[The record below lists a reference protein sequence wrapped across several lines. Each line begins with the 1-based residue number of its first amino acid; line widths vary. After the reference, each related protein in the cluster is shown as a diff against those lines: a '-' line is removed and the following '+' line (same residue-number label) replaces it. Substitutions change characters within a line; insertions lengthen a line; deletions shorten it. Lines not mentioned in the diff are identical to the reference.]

1 MKRKTIFWKDLGVTA
16 QFSIFGENQ
25 SMEMHVIF
33 HVESRSEL
41 FSGQYARIQDA
52 YSLFLIV
59 RYHENAGEWGP
70 QGPHHFPGAA
80 RKLLGSRHN
89 VSAPA
94 DSPLRT
100 L

>member
-52 YSLFLIV
+52 YSLFLSDYPSKDI
-59 RYHENAGEWGP
+59 
-70 QGPHHFPGAA
+70 F
-80 RKLLGSRHN
+80 
-89 VSAPA
+89 
-94 DSPLRT
+94 
-100 L
+100 